1 MANSLL
7 RFPEAVRDLLVR
19 RYRNQHRTWLSE
31 GRWPLQ
37 IGLGCPTEEQARD
50 LAESIPAWVAA
61 WRDWTGPGAVVW
73 CERRWR
79 WLGVQR
85 LPERLEV
92 EGAEDVAYLAGEEK
106 RWGQALCR
114 YRRLA
119 ARWPVL
125 GSRLARWY
133 DALAD
138 FDAHDIEALETLLA
152 WLEVN
157 PRSNLFPRQLPIAG
171 MDTKWLE
178 PRLPIVADLL
188 WGLRGDLH
196 GDPGAYQLCGLR
208 EAPHTVRV
216 RILDPSLRQH
226 VGGMGDIAAP
236 IDDLSRLRLPVER
249 VFLVENLQTGLAF
262 EETRGAVV
270 VMGLGYGVSLLARVP
285 WIADAECTYWG
296 DLDTHGFAILNR
308 ARSCLRLVESALM
321 DESTLLRYRNLWV
334 VEKEQSTEPD
344 LPLLTDAERAVYR
357 GLREQQWGINVR
369 LEQERIAW
377 NEAWAALSE
386 LAGE

>member
-1 MANSLL
+1 MPNSIL

-19 RYRNQHRTWLSE
+19 RYRNHHRTWLAE

-37 IGLGCPTEEQARD
+37 IALGCPTEEQALS
-50 LAESIPAWVAA
+50 LAESIPTWVEA
-61 WRDWTGPGAVVW
+61 WRDWTGPGAVLW
-73 CERRWR
+73 IERRWR

-85 LPERLEV
+85 LPERLV
-92 EGAEDVAYLAGEEK
+92 VDSAEDVAYLAGEEK
-106 RWGQALCR
+106 RWGRAVCQ

-138 FDAHDIEALETLLA
+138 FDAHDIEALEALLA

-178 PRLPIVADLL
+178 PRLPIVGDLL
-188 WGLRGDLH
+188 SGLRGD
-196 GDPGAYQLCGLR
+196 PGSYLSVYQRCGLK

-236 IDDLSRLRLPVER
+236 IDDLSALRLPVER
-249 VFLVENLQTGLAF
+249 VYLVENLQTGLAF
-262 EETRGAVV
+262 EERRGAVV
-270 VMGLGYGVSLLARVP
+270 VMGLGYGISLLARVP

-308 ARSCLRLVESALM
+308 ARSCLCRVESALM
-321 DESTLLRYRNLWV
+321 DESTLLRYRNLWA
-334 VEKEQSTEPD
+334 VEKEQSPEPD

-357 GLREQQWGINVR
+357 GLKEQRWGINVR

-377 NEAWAALSE
+377 NQAWAAL
-386 LAGE
+386 LG

>member
-1 MANSLL
+1 MANLIL
-7 RFPEAVRDLLVR
+7 RFPEAVRELLVR
-19 RYRNQHRTWLSE
+19 RYRNHHRTWLTE

-37 IGLGCPTEEQARD
+37 VGLGCPTEEQAQG
-50 LAESIPAWVAA
+50 LAKSIPEWVEA
-61 WRDWTGPGAVVW
+61 WRGWTGPGAVVW

-79 WLGVQR
+79 SLGVQR
-85 LPERLEV
+85 LPERLLV
-92 EGAEDVAYLAGEEK
+92 ESAEDVAYLAGEEK
-106 RWGQALCR
+106 RWGQAVYQ
-114 YRRLA
+114 YRRLT

-138 FDAHDIEALETLLA
+138 FDAHDIEALEALLA

-157 PRSNLFPRQLPIAG
+157 PKSNLFPRQLPIAG

-188 WGLRGDLH
+188 SGLSGEEGSYLN
-196 GDPGAYQLCGLR
+196 AYERCGLK

-216 RILDPSLRQH
+216 RILDPLLRHH

-236 IDDLSRLRLPVER
+236 IDDLSALRLPVER
-249 VFLVENLQTGLAF
+249 VYVVENLQTGLAF
-262 EETRGAVV
+262 EDRRGAVV
-270 VMGLGYGVSLLARVP
+270 VMGLGYGVSSLARVP

-308 ARSCLRLVESALM
+308 ARSCLRRVDSALM
-321 DESTLLRYRNLWV
+321 DEWTLLRYQNLWV
-334 VEKEQSTEPD
+334 VEREQSTEPD

-369 LEQERIAW
+369 LEQERIPW
-377 NEAWAALSE
+377 NQAWAALGD
-386 LAGE
+386 LAME